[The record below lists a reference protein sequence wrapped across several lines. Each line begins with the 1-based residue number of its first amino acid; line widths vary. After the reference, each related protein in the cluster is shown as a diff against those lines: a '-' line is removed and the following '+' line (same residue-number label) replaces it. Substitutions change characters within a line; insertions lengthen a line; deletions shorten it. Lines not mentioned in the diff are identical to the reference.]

1 MLLVVNRENNVRNK
15 RRTNK
20 MRILAYNE
28 VYELELLVDDS
39 LSFCDLCNTIFTAKC
54 LDTDKTLRVNG
65 TLFNIEILGE

>member
-1 MLLVVNRENNVRNK
+1 
-15 RRTNK
+15 

-39 LSFCDLCNTIFTAKC
+39 LSFCDLCNTIFSAKC